1 MARFLR
7 SQHEA
12 ASKGPPQSSDAALRA
27 PSPPAANDPAA
38 ARSGTGHEPR
48 RGRRGQA
55 RKALRLA
62 LIVAVVVVWGHD
74 IGTAAADLTA
84 PKPETLQQLLA
95 NTAPPKPGQQAHAVA
110 EPYYIVVTPAGRGG
124 QISMT
129 WPDWRRRLPTS
140 SPVLKTPGA
149 TSVAG

>member
-1 MARFLR
+1 
-7 SQHEA
+7 
-12 ASKGPPQSSDAALRA
+12 
-27 PSPPAANDPAA
+27 
-38 ARSGTGHEPR
+38 
-48 RGRRGQA
+48 
-55 RKALRLA
+55 
-62 LIVAVVVVWGHD
+62 VWGHD